1 VFTIALP
8 MAATFVGVQ
17 FLGESLTFVH
27 AIALACAAAG
37 IFLIATSARGAAK

>member
-1 VFTIALP
+1 LP

-27 AIALACAAAG
+27 AVAFAFAVAG
-37 IFLIATSARGAAK
+37 ILLIATSARDA